1 MTTILRDRGAFRLQ
15 LLHAHYIAPLS
26 IVPVTAVVKRHRL
39 DVMARAT
46 VGIVCAS
53 GPVVLCSHSICRT
66 VAFAPANIAA
76 TITMTPAAMKSRAT
90 FLSARTPATG

>member
-1 MTTILRDRGAFRLQ
+1 M
-15 LLHAHYIAPLS
+15 
-26 IVPVTAVVKRHRL
+26 TAVVKRHRL

-46 VGIVCAS
+46 VRIVYAS

-76 TITMTPAAMKSRAT
+76 TITMTLAAIKSRAT
-90 FLSARTPATG
+90 FCLPGHRRRGKTAARGQPRQT

>member
-1 MTTILRDRGAFRLQ
+1 MIARVLYLNRTT
-15 LLHAHYIAPLS
+15 
-26 IVPVTAVVKRHRL
+26 VTAIEKRHRL

-46 VGIVCAS
+46 VRIVYVS

-76 TITMTPAAMKSRAT
+76 TITMTLAAMKSRAT
-90 FLSARTPATG
+90 FLSARTPAMG